1 MKSNGVSSYKKG
13 KTEVE
18 INFPNGDI
26 ACRWCWLFLKYEENY
41 KRYSCRLTSEWILD
55 VELYWRAV
63 SAENKGVILWGF
75 LYS

>member
-1 MKSNGVSSYKKG
+1 MKNNGVSSYKKG

-55 VELYWRAV
+55 PLNCVGEQCPLKI
-63 SAENKGVILWGF
+63 EE
-75 LYS
+75 

>member
-1 MKSNGVSSYKKG
+1 MKSSGVSSYKKG

-18 INFPNGDI
+18 INFPNGDV

-55 VELYWRAV
+55 PL
-63 SAENKGVILWGF
+63 NGVGEQCPLKIEE
-75 LYS
+75 